1 MPHKPTVLIV
11 DDDSDMRV
19 YCAKAL
25 ESEGYRT
32 IVSSNAAAALDA
44 LGRHPVKLLITDFQL
59 GPPTPRLAGHSRS
72 QPVLTG
78 VGLMKKALAGYPD
91 LRVVLMSAYGDQLLN
106 TPGMDPKKQP
116 LLRKPFHAESLRL
129 VVNDTLYAQ
138 ATPSV
143 QQDALPEAVL
153 VPRAHPRFQV
163 NHAVVFTGRVE
174 GQGVVSNLSLGGCHI
189 QSSRLVRPDTYL
201 TVLLT
206 LPDTVQPL
214 KINVAV
220 VRWTRPGVFGLE
232 FRYVERAVHDRL
244 ARYLSMLSQS
254 TLARHG

>member
-1 MPHKPTVLIV
+1 MRHKPTVLIV

-44 LGRHPVKLLITDFQL
+44 LGRQPINLLITDFLL
-59 GPPTPRLAGHSRS
+59 GPPVPRLAGHPRSR
-72 QPVLTG
+72 PVLTG
-78 VGLMKKALAGYPD
+78 VGLMQKALAGYPD
-91 LRVVLMSAYGDQLLN
+91 LRVVLMSAYGDQLLH

-116 LLRKPFHAESLRL
+116 MLRKPFHAESLRL
-129 VVNDTLYAQ
+129 VVHEALHVQ
-138 ATPSV
+138 ATPAA

-163 NHAVVFTGRVE
+163 NHAVIFTGRVE

-189 QSSRLVRPDTYL
+189 QSSHLVRPDTYL

-206 LPDTVQPL
+206 LPDIVQPL

-232 FRYVERAVHDRL
+232 FRYVEQSVRERL
-244 ARYLSMLSQS
+244 ARYLSMLSQC
-254 TLARHG
+254 THANHD